1 VTGLRDFTPIH
12 TEMASFWNAIERLEF
27 DEAGQGQIS
36 LHSVEGGKIIELLRA
51 KCGSEIKTIVEIGTW
66 NGLGST
72 LCILNGMEGH
82 ESVKFWSLECNKEK
96 HEAALE
102 SLEHILDDRTQLL
115 WGSIVDREH
124 IQSQA
129 YLSHF
134 PELQA
139 SEKLRHWFQ
148 VDLSNCMAAPHVLK
162 DLPEKIDF
170 LLLDGGEFTT
180 LHEFSILFSRCVGY
194 IALDDTKL
202 DKCKEVHNRLT
213 SLFEWGEIVSVNIRN
228 GFSIFKRISL

>member
-1 VTGLRDFTPIH
+1 
-12 TEMASFWNAIERLEF
+12 MASFWSDVERRQF
-27 DEAGQGQIS
+27 DAEGQGQIS
-36 LHSVEGGKIIELLRA
+36 LKSEEGGKIIELLRA

-82 ESVKFWSLECNKEK
+82 ESVRFWSLECNKEK

-102 SLEHILDDRTQLL
+102 SLEHILDDRTKLL
-115 WGSIVDREH
+115 WGSIIDRDH
-124 IQSQA
+124 IQSKA
-129 YLSHF
+129 YLAHF
-134 PELQA
+134 PELES
-139 SEKLRHWFQ
+139 SEQLQHWFQ
-148 VDLSNCMAAPHVLK
+148 VDLSNCLVAPQVLK

-180 LHEFSILFSRCVGY
+180 LHEFSLLFSRCVGY

-202 DKCKEVHNRLT
+202 DKCKEIRNLLT
-213 SLFEWGEIVSVNIRN
+213 GLFEWGEIVSLNTRN